1 METIDLEK
9 VVSIAKEAGEKI
21 LEIYHSDVE
30 VEIKDD
36 QSPLTAADKA
46 SHNLIT
52 EKLNELYPNIPI
64 LSEEGIDISFEERSN
79 WEQFWLVDPLD
90 GTKEFIKKNGEFT
103 VNIALIKNNQP
114 ILGVVYLPVT
124 EEVYY
129 AAKEKGAYKRSKD
142 QVIEL
147 KVKKISKGKSL
158 KVVESRSHPSE
169 DLVIL
174 KEKLQKDYEL
184 SSLQRGSSLKICAV
198 AEGLADIYPRLGP
211 TMEWDTAAGHAV
223 VEAAGGIVMDLNRN
237 SLQYNKRSLKNDY
250 FIVLPKDFLSQ
261 IDRYL

>member
-1 METIDLEK
+1 MKTIDLEK
-9 VVSIAKEAGEKI
+9 IVSIAKEAGEKI
-21 LEIYHSDVE
+21 LEIYHSDIE
-30 VEIKDD
+30 VALKDD

-52 EKLNELYPNIPI
+52 EKLNELYPEIPI
-64 LSEEGIDISFEERSN
+64 LSEEGIDIHFEERSK
-79 WEQFWLVDPLD
+79 WEKFWLVDPLD

-103 VNIALIKNNQP
+103 VNIALIKNNKP

-129 AAKEKGAYKRSKD
+129 ASKEQGAFKRSKD

-147 KVKKISKGKSL
+147 QVAQISKGKSL

-174 KEKLQKDYEL
+174 KEKLQKDYKL

-198 AEGLADIYPRLGP
+198 AEGIADIYPRLGP

-223 VEAAGGIVMDLNRN
+223 VEAAGGIVMDLEGNAI
-237 SLQYNKRSLKNDY
+237 QYNKSSLKNDY
-250 FIVLPKDFLSQ
+250 FIVLPKNFQSEF
-261 IDRYL
+261 YKYM